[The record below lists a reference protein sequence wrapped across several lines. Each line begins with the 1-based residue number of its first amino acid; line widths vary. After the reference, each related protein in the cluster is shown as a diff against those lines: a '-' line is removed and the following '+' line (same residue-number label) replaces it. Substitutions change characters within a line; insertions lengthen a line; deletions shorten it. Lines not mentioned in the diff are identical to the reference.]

1 MRNLHEKVVAITG
14 AASGIGRALAIELAK
29 HGCVLALSDV
39 DVKGLGETAA
49 ALPSGISFSTHIVDV
64 ANQARVIEW
73 AGEVVNEHG
82 CVDIIIN
89 NAGVASVASIEE
101 IKQEDFNWVFDICF
115 FGVLYGSKAFMPY
128 LKKRKESY
136 IVNISSVNGFVPFPN
151 NGPYNCAKHAVKA
164 LNQTMMQELRDS
176 SVKVLSVHPGG
187 IKTNIARNS
196 RVLGS
201 AAENDGANRI
211 VSRFDRAA
219 STTAEKTAEMVVQG
233 ILKNKKRVLVGTDA
247 IVMDIFTRL
256 FPQKFSDYVGKIAM
270 R

>member
-1 MRNLHEKVVAITG
+1 ML
-14 AASGIGRALAIELAK
+14 ALA
-29 HGCVLALSDV
+29 DV
-39 DVKGLGETAA
+39 DAKGFEKTPEE
-49 ALPSGISFSTHIVDV
+49 LPPGISFSTHIVDV
-64 ANQARVIEW
+64 ANQARVNEW
-73 AGEVVNEHG
+73 AGDVVNEHG

-101 IKQEDFNWVFDICF
+101 IEQEDFNWVFDICF

-128 LKKRKESY
+128 LKMQKESY

-151 NGPYNCAKHAVKA
+151 NGPYNCAKHVVKA
-164 LNQTMMQELRDS
+164 LNQTMMQELRNS

-201 AAENDGANRI
+201 AAENDGANRFA
-211 VSRFDRAA
+211 SKFDRVA

-247 IVMDIFTRL
+247 VVMDILTRL
-256 FPQKFSDYVGKIAM
+256 FPQRFSDYVGKIAM